1 MTITDFEDIFEYIGG
16 FGKFQYSLFAA
27 NCLINIF
34 LATVYYGQMFM
45 TLTPPHWCRPPPEVS
60 SLNLTEEEVKLLT
73 LPWSD
78 HSSDYESCV
87 IYNVDFVEI
96 VTSNESW
103 PDPTWPSTSCTHG
116 WSYNYSLYY
125 PTITSELNWVCDEDW
140 RPVMAQS
147 LFFVGSMIGCS
158 TFGWAADRWGRLP
171 MVVVANVLSA
181 VAGMASA
188 FSNTFVIFVILRFIV
203 GLTYEQHYC
212 IAYVLLL
219 EYVGKKYRTF
229 MANVPIL
236 LFLTLSTC
244 SLPWIAC
251 GIGDWFFFTFV
262 INAPLL
268 LSVLFIWMVP
278 ESARWL
284 ISRGRVDD
292 TIKIIEK
299 AAACNGKTL
308 SQNVIQDFRAY
319 GEKQAA
325 IAETEGVP
333 SVLDL
338 LKTPVLRK
346 RFLILTLMWIVV
358 TLAYDGHLRNAQN
371 IGSNAFVSFTIL
383 SFVEFPAD
391 IVVVFLID
399 WMGRR
404 NTTVLALVFCGIAG
418 LSIMLVHEENTNMI
432 LGLAMIGCFMVTM
445 AINVGQQYQVEVLPT
460 VARTQGMGAIQTATF
475 GATLASPYIV
485 YLSKYGYYLPY
496 AILGVLTLV
505 GGTAC
510 IFLPETINENIP
522 NTLEEGEAAFSN
534 QGFCYN
540 PCRRRKKEAT
550 EAVAEGN
557 EVTRF

>member
-1 MTITDFEDIFEYIGG
+1 MAITDFEDIFDHIGG
-16 FGKFQYSLFAA
+16 FGRFQYSLFAA
-27 NCLINIF
+27 NCIINIF
-34 LATVYYGQMFM
+34 LAVVYYGQIFM
-45 TLTPPHWCRPPPEVS
+45 TLTPPHWCRPPLEVL
-60 SLNLTEEEVKLLT
+60 SLNLTEAEVKLLT
-73 LPWSD
+73 LPWSN

-87 IYNVDFVEI
+87 IYDVDFVEI
-96 VTSNESW
+96 VRSNESW
-103 PDPTWPSTSCTHG
+103 PDPSWPTTSCTSG

-125 PTITSELNWVCDEDW
+125 PTITSEMNWVCEEDW

-147 LFFVGSMIGCS
+147 LFFVGSMIGCP
-158 TFGWAADRWGRLP
+158 TLGWAADRWGRLP
-171 MVVVANVLSA
+171 IVVLANVMSA
-181 VAGMASA
+181 IAGMASA
-188 FSNTFVIFVILRFIV
+188 FSTTFTMFVILRFIV

-219 EYVGKKYRTF
+219 EYVGKEYRTF

-244 SLPWIAC
+244 SLPWIAY
-251 GIGDWFFFTFV
+251 GIGNWFYFT
-262 INAPLL
+262 IITNAPLL
-268 LSVLFIWMVP
+268 LSFIFICLVP

-299 AAACNGKTL
+299 AAAYNGKKL
-308 SQNVIQDFRAY
+308 STNVIQEFRAY

-325 IAETEGVP
+325 IAETEGNP

-346 RFLILTLMWIVV
+346 RFLILCLMWVV
-358 TLAYDGHLRNAQN
+358 MTLAYDGHLRNAQN
-371 IGSNAFVSFTIL
+371 VGSNAFVSFTIL
-383 SFVEFPAD
+383 SFVELPAD
-391 IVVVFLID
+391 IVVLFLTD
-399 WMGRR
+399 WLGRR
-404 NTTVLALVFCGIAG
+404 YATVFSLIFCGIAG
-418 LSIMLVHEENTNMI
+418 LSVMLVHEENTTMI
-432 LGLAMIGCFMVTM
+432 LVLALIGCFLVTM

-460 VARTQGMGAIQTATF
+460 VARTQGMGAIQTVTF
-475 GATLASPYIV
+475 GATLSSPYIV
-485 YLSKYGYYLPY
+485 YLSKYGYFLPY
-496 AILGVLTLV
+496 MILGIITLV
-505 GGTAC
+505 GGAVC

-522 NTLEEGEAAFSN
+522 NTLEEGETFFTN

-540 PCRRRKKEAT
+540 PCKRRKKDET